1 MEAMT
6 TIAKFAVN
14 GVKNDNGTVSYAI
27 EKGPLVNAPDDYIHI
42 VHDVDIIYGDYYV
55 AIFEGRDTK

>member
-27 EKGPLVNAPDDYIHI
+27 EKGPLVNDRM
-42 VHDVDIIYGDYYV
+42 IIF
-55 AIFEGRDTK
+55 I